1 MEKKNVVLLTVIAL
15 ATLLVAVVGATFA
28 FFTATVKDERTE
40 GDENGK
46 TSITAGSV
54 ASTTVVGN
62 VSGDVGKFTASGVYP
77 GHKEIAGLSVT
88 ATNGGEQEKSD
99 TKIDIVYNVTN
110 NTFEND
116 EIEVSVYKKDDSE
129 ATEIV
134 PDYFGCTHQAIPQE
148 SANEVR
154 FNENCTKNLESLEND
169 VQLQKLTSEPVKLQ
183 KGTSENLVL
192 TTDTITAE
200 GKGSS
205 KTVYY
210 YVVVEFK
217 ETGLSQNDSMNA
229 TLDGT
234 INVKAA

>member
-46 TSITAGSV
+46 TNITAGSV

-77 GHKEIAGLSVT
+77 GHKEIAGLSVI

-110 NTFEND
+110 NTFENN

-129 ATEIV
+129 ADGITA
-134 PDYFGCTHQAIPQE
+134 DYFGCTHQATPQE

-154 FNENCTKNLESLEND
+154 FSENCTKNLESLESEAK
-169 VQLQKLTSEPVKLQ
+169 LQKLTSEPVKLQ

-217 ETGLSQNDSMNA
+217 DTNESQNASMNA

>member
-46 TSITAGSV
+46 TNITAGSV

-77 GHKEIAGLSVT
+77 GHKEIAGLSVI

-110 NTFEND
+110 NTFENN

-154 FNENCTKNLESLEND
+154 FSENCTKNLESLESEAK
-169 VQLQKLTSEPVKLQ
+169 LQKLTSEPVKLQ

-217 ETGLSQNDSMNA
+217 ETNESQNASMNA

>member
-28 FFTATVKDERTE
+28 FFTATVKDERT
-40 GDENGK
+40 GDGDAGK
-46 TSITAGSV
+46 TNITAGSV

-62 VSGDVGKFTASGVYP
+62 VSNEVGKFTTSGVYP

-88 ATNGGEQEKSD
+88 TTNGGEQTKSD
-99 TKIDIVYNVTN
+99 TKVDIVYNVTN
-110 NTFEND
+110 NTFAND

-134 PDYFGCTHQAIPQE
+134 PDYFGCTHQATPQE
-148 SANEVR
+148 ETNEVR
-154 FNENCTKNLESLEND
+154 FNETCTKDLASLEND
-169 VQLQKLTSEPVKLQ
+169 VQLQKLTSEPVKLK
-183 KGTSENLVL
+183 KGSSKDLVL